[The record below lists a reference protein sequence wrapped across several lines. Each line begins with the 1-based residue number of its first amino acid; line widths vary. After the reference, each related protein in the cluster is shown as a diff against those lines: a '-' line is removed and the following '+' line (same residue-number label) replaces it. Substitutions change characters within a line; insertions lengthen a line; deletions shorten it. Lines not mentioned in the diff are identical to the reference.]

1 MPPICPK
8 DFREVFDRLVA
19 RLPKEC
25 ASYEV
30 AQADSAKL
38 HVCIQPANG
47 RAAPIRSIV
56 GGEGVTLIFGRG
68 AVFEVPSEGRRYTN
82 LPCSEEV
89 YTLCSAVTKGMF
101 EEIITSLGSRVVG
114 ARAKIDL
121 GDSVASSMWREV
133 LFYLPWKTKKDSLIY
148 PAYY

>member
-1 MPPICPK
+1 MSSK
-8 DFREVFDRLVA
+8 EFREVFDRLVA

-30 AQADSAKL
+30 AQAEGGKL
-38 HVCIQPANG
+38 HVCIEPANG
-47 RAAPIRSIV
+47 RAAAIRAIV
-56 GGEGVTLIFGRG
+56 GGEGVTLLFGRG
-68 AVFEVPSEGRRYTN
+68 AVFEVPSKGRRYTD
-82 LPCSEEV
+82 LPCPEEV
-89 YTLCSAVTKGMF
+89 YALCSAVIAGMF
-101 EEIITSLGSRVVG
+101 QETVTSVGSRVVG

-133 LFYLPWKTKKDSLIY
+133 LFYLPWKRKIESLAY